1 MIEDHCLDPMQ
12 AKAEVGVGDQEVIR
26 GKRNKK
32 HHNSHRSGLSKDNIA
47 QVVSHNYKGK
57 NVVKA
62 NVVIEKRVCEEAFIG
77 VTTRSGARKHASKA
91 QGSGKGPPT
100 TSVT

>member
-1 MIEDHCLDPMQ
+1 
-12 AKAEVGVGDQEVIR
+12 
-26 GKRNKK
+26 
-32 HHNSHRSGLSKDNIA
+32 
-47 QVVSHNYKGK
+47 VSHNYKGK